1 MSKDDRQ
8 TIISPIE
15 DIFGDRFGRYSKY
28 IIQER
33 ALPDARDGLK
43 PVQRRI
49 LYGMNEER
57 NYYNRAYL
65 KSAKTVGIVMGN
77 YHPHG
82 DSSIYEAMVR
92 LSQPWKMNHL
102 LVDMHGNNGSVD
114 DDPAAAMR
122 YTEARLTK
130 LSHTLLEDLEKE
142 TVLFSPTFD
151 DTSLEPTVLP
161 ARYPNLLVNGATG
174 IAAGYATNIPPHN
187 MQEIID
193 ATIFRI
199 NNPNCSLEDL
209 MHFVKGPDFPSGGIV
224 MGKEGIKDAF
234 KNGKGRVVIRAKSE
248 IETFSNMHQI
258 IITELPFEVVK
269 SNLVKK
275 IDDIRL
281 NKDLDAIIAV
291 RDESDRTGLR
301 IVIDVKK
308 DVEPE
313 VTLNYLLKHTDLQVY
328 YNYNM
333 VAIVNKRPEQMG
345 IAQLIDA
352 YIAHREEVVFNRS
365 KFIYNKL
372 AARLH
377 ILDGLIKAV
386 SVMDEIIKLIR
397 ASDNKAHAKERL
409 IEVFDFSDL
418 QAEAI
423 VTLQLYRL
431 TSTDVIVLKE
441 EYKQLLAQ
449 KQEVESIMN
458 SVVLL
463 RSLVTKELKEINDE
477 FSTKRKSEIQA
488 EVEEIELDKADL
500 ITNEAV
506 KLSVS
511 RQGYIKRV
519 SLRSFNMSESD
530 MPGLKDNDQLIGSL
544 EVEILDVLLLF
555 LDNGEYIYLPLYEVE
570 EHRWNDLGSHI
581 SSYAKGV
588 AGAKVVSAIVVRDFD
603 SAAWI
608 TLVTKSGKIK
618 RTEISQYEV
627 VRYGSTLVTMN
638 IKDDEV
644 VSAFVTYED
653 DDIFIQTKAGYMV
666 KYPVSEINSTNLRS
680 QGVIGISL
688 GSAGKDVVVAA
699 CALRDNH
706 IGIVVISDRGGVK
719 RVKLTDLL
727 EFKRTVKGEMIF
739 NQTVSNPQYV
749 RYIRPVTLDDW
760 IVFAG
765 DKPLTINVPDITIM
779 DKTQSFSRPLG
790 LGKEWY
796 LIDTIER
803 VLFKELKPKDKP
815 LLKSEQV
822 SLDI

>member
-1 MSKDDRQ
+1 MSKDDQ
-8 TIISPIE
+8 HIISAPIE

-49 LYGMNEER
+49 LYGMNQER
-57 NYYNRAYL
+57 NYYNRPYL

-92 LSQPWKMNHL
+92 LSQSWKMNHL

-130 LSHTLLEDLEKE
+130 LSHTLLEDLDKE
-142 TVLFSPTFD
+142 TVLFAPTFD

-161 ARYPNLLVNGATG
+161 ARFPNLLVNGASG

-193 ATIFRI
+193 ATIYRI

-209 MHFVKGPDFPSGGIV
+209 MHFVKGPDFPSAGIV
-224 MGKEGIKDAF
+224 QGSAGIKDAF
-234 KNGKGRVVIRAKSE
+234 KNGKGRVVIRAKSV

-281 NKDLDAIIAV
+281 NKDLEAIIAV

-308 DVEPE
+308 DVDPE
-313 VTLNYLLKHTDLQVY
+313 ITLNYLLKNTDLQVY

-345 IAQLIDA
+345 LAQLIDA

-365 KFIYNKL
+365 KFIYTRL
-372 AARLH
+372 SARLH

-386 SVMDEIIKLIR
+386 SVMDEIIKIIR
-397 ASDNKAHAKERL
+397 ASDNKGHAKDRL
-409 IEVFDFSDL
+409 IEAFDFSEL

-423 VTLQLYRL
+423 VMLQLYRL
-431 TSTDVIVLKE
+431 TSTDVLVLKA
-441 EYKQLLAQ
+441 EYKDLLSQ
-449 KQEVESIMN
+449 KQEVEAIMD

-463 RSLVTKELKEINDE
+463 RSVVTTELKEILKE
-477 FSTKRKSEIQA
+477 FATKRRSEIQA

-500 ITNEAV
+500 ITNETV
-506 KLSVS
+506 KISVS
-511 RQGYIKRV
+511 RQGYVKRV

-544 EVEILDVLLLF
+544 QVETLDVLLLF
-555 LDNGEYIYLPLYEVE
+555 LDNGEYIYLPVYEVE

-588 AGAKVVSAIVVRDFD
+588 AGARVVSAVVVSDFD

-608 TLVTKSGKIK
+608 TLVSKTGKIK
-618 RTEISQYEV
+618 KTEIAQYEV

-638 IKDDEV
+638 LKDDEV

-653 DDIFIQTKAGYMV
+653 DDIFIQTKKGYMV
-666 KYPVSEINSTNLRS
+666 KYPSKEINATNLRS
-680 QGVIGISL
+680 QGVIGINL
-688 GSAGKDVVVAA
+688 GSVGNDEVIAA
-699 CALRDNH
+699 TALSESH
-706 IGIVVISDRGGVK
+706 VGVVVISDRGSIK
-719 RVKLTDLL
+719 RVKTDDLL

-739 NQTVSNPQYV
+739 NQTVSNPQFV
-749 RYIRPVTLDDW
+749 RYIRPVTIEDW

-765 DKPLTINVPDITIM
+765 DKPLTLNVRDITIM
-779 DKTQSFSRPLG
+779 DKTQSFSRPLD
-790 LGKEWY
+790 LGKNWY
-796 LIDTIER
+796 IIDKIER
-803 VLFKELKPKDKP
+803 LLFKTLKPKPKTVQ
-815 LLKSEQV
+815 KSEQV
-822 SLDI
+822 KLDI

>member
-1 MSKDDRQ
+1 MSKDDKSI
-8 TIISPIE
+8 IISPIE

-49 LYGMNEER
+49 LYGMDVER
-57 NYYNRAYL
+57 NYFNRPYL

-130 LSHTLLEDLEKE
+130 LSQTLLEDLDKD
-142 TVLFSPTFD
+142 TVLFAPNFD

-161 ARYPNLLVNGATG
+161 ARFPNLLVNGATG

-187 MQEIID
+187 MDEIIN
-193 ATIFRI
+193 ATVHRI
-199 NNPNCSLEDL
+199 NNPTCSLEDM

-224 MGKEGIKDAF
+224 QGKSGIKDAF
-234 KNGKGRVVIRAKSE
+234 KNGKGRVVIRAKTE
-248 IETFSNMHQI
+248 IESFSNMHQI
-258 IITELPFEVVK
+258 IVTELPFEVVK
-269 SNLVKK
+269 SNLVRK
-275 IDDIRL
+275 INDIRL
-281 NKDLDAIIAV
+281 GKDLEAIIAV
-291 RDESDRTGLR
+291 RDESDRNGLR

-308 DVEPE
+308 DTDPE
-313 VTLNYLLKHTDLQVY
+313 ITLNYLLKNTDLQVY

-345 IAQLIDA
+345 LAQLIDA

-365 KFIYNKL
+365 KFIFNKL
-372 AARLH
+372 EARLH

-386 SVMDEIIKLIR
+386 SVMDEIIKIIR
-397 ASDNKAHAKERL
+397 ASKNKADSKDKIMEA
-409 IEVFDFSDL
+409 FDFSEP

-431 TSTDVIVLKE
+431 TSTDVFVLKD

-458 SVVLL
+458 SIVIL
-463 RSLVTKELKEINDE
+463 RSVVVKELKEIQEE
-477 FSTKRKSEIQA
+477 FSTPRRSEIQA

-500 ITNEAV
+500 ITNESV
-506 KLSVS
+506 KIAISKH
-511 RQGYIKRV
+511 GYLKRV

-530 MPGLKDNDQLIGSL
+530 MPGLKDNDELIGSL
-544 EVEILDVLLLF
+544 EVETLDTLLIF
-555 LDNGEYIYLPLYEVE
+555 LDDGNYIYLPVYEIDE
-570 EHRWNDLGSHI
+570 FRWNDLGSHI
-581 SSYAKGV
+581 SSYANGV
-588 AGAKVVSAIVVRDFD
+588 SGAQVVSAIIVRDFD
-603 SAAWI
+603 SHAYI
-608 TLVTKSGKIK
+608 TTVSASGKIK
-618 RTEISQYEV
+618 KTEVSQFEA
-627 VRYGSTLVTMN
+627 VRYSSTLSTMRLV
-638 IKDDEV
+638 DEDKV

-653 DDIFIQTKAGYMV
+653 DEVVVVAKSGHMV
-666 KYPVSEINSTNLRS
+666 KYPISDINATNLRT

-688 GSAGKDVVVAA
+688 GSKGDDEVIMAT
-699 CALRDNH
+699 ALRDDYV
-706 IGIVVISDRGGVK
+706 GLVVVSDRGSSK
-719 RVKLTDLL
+719 RIKVEDLND
-727 EFKRTVKGEMIF
+727 FKRTVRGEMLF
-739 NQTVSNPQYV
+739 RQTVSNPQYV

-760 IVFAG
+760 LVFAS
-765 DKPLTINVPDITIM
+765 DDNITLNATDITIM
-779 DKTQSFSRPLG
+779 DQSQSFSRPPKLS
-790 LGKEWY
+790 KNWY
-796 LIDTIER
+796 LIDKIER
-803 VLFKELKPKDKP
+803 LEFRKKP
-815 LLKSEQV
+815 LKSEQV